1 MLKILTGLAA
11 AALAASALSAP
22 AAAASADDD
31 SIVVSYAGLDL
42 SNPADAARLERRLKA
57 AARAVC
63 SDAPMLDIIVAA
75 KVQACQ
81 DEALA
86 RARSEMRIAMRAGGS
101 RTIALKTN

>member
-1 MLKILTGLAA
+1 MLKILTGIAA

-22 AAAASADDD
+22 AAAATADED

-42 SNPADAARLERRLKA
+42 ANPADAARLERRIKA

-63 SDAPMLDIIVAA
+63 SDAPMLDLTVAA

-81 DEALA
+81 DEAIA
-86 RARSEMRIAMRAGGS
+86 RARAEMRIAMRAGGS
-101 RTIALKTN
+101 RTLALKTN